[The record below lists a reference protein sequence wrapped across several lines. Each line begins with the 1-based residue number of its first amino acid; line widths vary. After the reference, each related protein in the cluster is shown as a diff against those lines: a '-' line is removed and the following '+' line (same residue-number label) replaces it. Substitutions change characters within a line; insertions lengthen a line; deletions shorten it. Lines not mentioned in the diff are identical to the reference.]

1 MTKMS
6 PLAAA
11 LLFVFAS
18 AAYAQ
23 ASAPAAPPPKPITGQ
38 GAATTVETNPA
49 ATESK
54 GKADKGLSTAETN
67 ITKPKHHK
75 GSKAKGMEEKAEK
88 GGEKMERPERPTL
101 PEHPSR

>member
-38 GAATTVETNPA
+38 GATTTVETNPA

-67 ITKPKHHK
+67 ITKKHKKSK
-75 GSKAKGMEEKAEK
+75 GAEEKTEHAVT
-88 GGEKMERPERPTL
+88 PERPTL